1 MTRISLPSLI
11 CALAAGLF
19 CLLQAPA
26 AAQQNNLHL
35 LPPPSVDFS
44 REKTRD
50 ISAGYAS
57 VGGSRINAGCLDV
70 SVTYGARNSSA
81 TYNSASFGT
90 ALIGGVGPERI
101 YLDQARKDING
112 VTIHASGSRH
122 YLFGR
127 GEYPRWALLTSIPFS
142 FGSFTI
148 GNNNKEE
155 TAVYN
160 FLTGL
165 QGGAALNYKAGD
177 YMLTPSVMAG
187 LLGGYREKY
196 RGGVYLKNLRSGAV
210 KPFLVLTLGA
220 EVNFLPRQLKAAAA
234 WQRAFSSGE
243 DRAADSFMLQVAFG
257 WDSWG
262 RKRPSAGEKPPV
274 EASPR

>member
-1 MTRISLPSLI
+1 MTRASFASFI
-11 CALAAGLF
+11 CALAAGCACLF
-19 CLLQAPA
+19 TAPV
-26 AAQQNNLHL
+26 AAQQNNLHV

-44 REKTRD
+44 RERTRD

-57 VGGSRINAGCLDV
+57 VGGARINAGCLDV
-70 SVTYGARNSSA
+70 NLTFGSRTSSSTYRS
-81 TYNSASFGT
+81 TSFGT
-90 ALIGGVGPERI
+90 ALIGGVGPERV
-101 YLDQARKDING
+101 YLDQVKKDING
-112 VTIHASGSRH
+112 VTIHASGNKH

-127 GEYPRWALLTSIPFS
+127 GEYPRWALLTSIPLS

-177 YMLTPSVMAG
+177 YMLTPSLAAG

-196 RGGVYLKNLRSGAV
+196 KGGVYLKNLRSGVV

-220 EVNFLPRQLKAAAA
+220 ELHYLPRQFKAAAA

-243 DRAADSFMLQVAFG
+243 DRATDSLMLQFSFG
-257 WDSWG
+257 WDFWG
-262 RKRPSAGEKPPV
+262 RRSSSGETPPI
-274 EASPR
+274 EASPL